1 MRRFSWQAA
10 VALAFGVPLMIWGM
24 VGDNMMLTDHN
35 HGVWLTL
42 GIVTLLIMI
51 VTGSHFYRSA
61 WRSLRNGSAT
71 MDTLVALGTG
81 AAWIYLFSV
90 VLWPDFSAA
99 GAPSLFRSQRHD
111 PGPDQSG
118 ACPGATGAS
127 AIL

>member
-1 MRRFSWQAA
+1 
-10 VALAFGVPLMIWGM
+10 MIWGM

-81 AAWIYLFSV
+81 AAWIYSFSV
-90 VLWPDFSAA
+90 VLWPDFFPPQA
-99 GAPSLFRSQRHD
+99 RHLYFE
-111 PGPDQSG
+111 
-118 ACPGATGAS
+118 AS
-127 AIL
+127 VMILGLINLGGLLLCA